1 MIDFRKNAD
10 KTFSDKE
17 LYNAHIETVI
27 HENTNFDI
35 IHEKHI
41 EKLCK
46 DFEESQIQKALLQD
60 IRDNYDESN
69 L

>member
-1 MIDFRKNAD
+1 MIDLRKNTD

-17 LYNAHIETVI
+17 LYNSHIETVI
-27 HENTNFDI
+27 HENTNSDI

-46 DFEESQIQKALLQD
+46 EYEESQIDTVLFQD
-60 IRDNYDESN
+60 TIDGPHEFNI
-69 L
+69 